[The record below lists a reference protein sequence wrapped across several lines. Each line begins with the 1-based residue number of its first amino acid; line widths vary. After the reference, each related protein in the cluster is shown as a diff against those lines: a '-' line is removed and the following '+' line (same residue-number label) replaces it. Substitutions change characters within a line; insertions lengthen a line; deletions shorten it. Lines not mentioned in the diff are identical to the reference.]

1 MLINTRYITDKRL
14 QRRKKQKE
22 ERKKEE
28 EKKADEIN
36 VDSFKNGKSSYADVT
51 RGTTKLKSVIDL
63 SVTCSQLAKQERS
76 NLSNTENTPP
86 TLCTT
91 SANVLNYSSSSV
103 ETDSESRK
111 IFSTKD
117 QEFLSV
123 LVDLSINV
131 DINRNVG
138 ISSEELGQ
146 QNPTYGKR
154 LTGYFCSDT
163 VSAHLFPVH
172 LFSSI

>member
-1 MLINTRYITDKRL
+1 MLINTRYIIDNRL

-22 ERKKEE
+22 ERKREE
-28 EKKADEIN
+28 EKKADKIT
-36 VDSFKNGKSSYADVT
+36 VDNFKNGKSSYADVT

-63 SVTCSQLAKQERS
+63 SVICSQLTKQERS
-76 NLSNTENTPP
+76 NSSNTENTPP

-91 SANVLNYSSSSV
+91 SAKVLNYSSSSV

-117 QEFLSV
+117 KEFLSV
-123 LVDLSINV
+123 LVDVSINV
-131 DINRNVG
+131 DINRSMG
-138 ISSEELGQ
+138 ISSEELGR
-146 QNPTYGKR
+146 QNPTYDKR
-154 LTGYFCSDT
+154 LAGYFCSDT

-172 LFSSI
+172 LFSST